1 MDIMLIGQLLGFVS
15 FALGLLC
22 FMQKDDKRLKQLML
36 VMNINHSIHFL
47 LIGAAT
53 SAISAGLSALRTGA
67 SMKTKSPWIA
77 AIFIVALL
85 ALSSQWAVY
94 WYDWLAVAGACCGT
108 FGLFC
113 LTGINMRLALL
124 SGSCC
129 WLLNNIIVGSFGG
142 ILLETFVICVN
153 LNTIYG
159 LYRARQ
165 ATHQALQPS

>member
-1 MDIMLIGQLLGFVS
+1 MLIGQILGFVS

-47 LIGAAT
+47 LIGAVT
-53 SAISAGLSALRTGA
+53 SAISAGLSAFRTGA
-67 SMKTKSPWIA
+67 SMKTKSGWVAMIFVIA
-77 AIFIVALL
+77 LVI
-85 ALSSQWAVY
+85 LSAQWAVH

-113 LTGINMRLALL
+113 LTGIKMRLALL
-124 SGSCC
+124 TGSCC
-129 WLLNNIIVGSFGG
+129 WLLNNIIVGSIGG
-142 ILLETFVICVN
+142 MFLETFVICVN

-159 LYRARQ
+159 LYRAAQ
-165 ATHQALQPS
+165 AQTQAEFQPG